1 MNKTELRNFY
11 KLHNLTPDD
20 VYKDKRGFVIIT
32 RNGVEKIQNQNNI
45 KVGFEVIVC
54 DLENV
59 VLKAVSMRFDSV
71 ADEFVPII
79 ETFGSASINN
89 CRQHFL
95 VEIAEKRALARCI
108 IKTMKFTGFYG
119 EDEMQHQP
127 NESLNKFKK

>member
-54 DLENV
+54 NLENV
-59 VLKAVSMRFDSV
+59 VIKAVSMR
-71 ADEFVPII
+71 
-79 ETFGSASINN
+79 
-89 CRQHFL
+89 
-95 VEIAEKRALARCI
+95 
-108 IKTMKFTGFYG
+108 
-119 EDEMQHQP
+119 
-127 NESLNKFKK
+127 

>member
-119 EDEMQHQP
+119 EDEMQYQP